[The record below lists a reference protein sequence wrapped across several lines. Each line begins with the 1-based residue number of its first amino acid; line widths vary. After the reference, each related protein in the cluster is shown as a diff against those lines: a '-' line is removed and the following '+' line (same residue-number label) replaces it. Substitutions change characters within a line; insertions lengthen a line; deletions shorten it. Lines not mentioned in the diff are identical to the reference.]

1 MQPRVKDDV
10 LQKHPNVN
18 DAPFSFVSPWCLRL
32 FDRSHLS
39 SADTMWLQGDA
50 VVRALQ
56 EFQITRRAVLDLHI
70 QILQSNLVLL
80 VGLFHNRDL
89 GFVSVSPL
97 TIFLETDRPFSA
109 ASSTVSNLLGGG
121 TKVQLFSIA
130 LAFVIYWLLSSQV
143 YFEWSFRKAQTQ
155 SWGFMAIFL
164 QIRVQDN
171 FS

>member
-50 VVRALQ
+50 VVCTLQ
-56 EFQITRRAVLDLHI
+56 EFQITRRALLDLHI
-70 QILQSNLVLL
+70 QILQSNLVLS
-80 VGLFHNRDL
+80 VGLFHNRDF

-97 TIFLETDRPFSA
+97 TIFRDRQAFLCCLVKRFQFVGGQDQ
-109 ASSTVSNLLGGG
+109 SSTILHCTSFCNLL
-121 TKVQLFSIA
+121 
-130 LAFVIYWLLSSQV
+130 VIVITGLL
-143 YFEWSFRKAQTQ
+143 
-155 SWGFMAIFL
+155 
-164 QIRVQDN
+164 
-171 FS
+171 